1 MSRESFFWQRFRPK
15 HCWVADPG
23 SVVQDGSF
31 PWYPGCCGNPMGEMR
46 NWKTRMEGRR
56 EKSCLIV
63 VRWDVI
69 FLKIYCFEVPEGL
82 VLVRH

>member
-1 MSRESFFWQRFRPK
+1 
-15 HCWVADPG
+15 
-23 SVVQDGSF
+23 
-31 PWYPGCCGNPMGEMR
+31 MGEMR